1 MTLTRRLYST
11 ASKVPISLIAELR
24 RQTTVSL
31 PKAREALAASN
42 LSVPRALEW
51 LQHDLSST
59 GAAKAAKV
67 SSRATNQGLIAQ
79 SLLSPSSALKG
90 TPHPTLGGIRAALVE
105 LNCETDFVAR
115 NALFAR
121 LAADIAHTAAFLA
134 EPGAPPPSPA
144 ALAELPLVPSPST
157 STSAGAGEQ
166 QLHAPGDTVAAA
178 IRATIVKVGENIT
191 LRRAHTVAQDQLLR
205 TSALRL
211 ASYTHSPLHSL
222 PCGPTSVLAR
232 LRISSP
238 SLPQRWTDPAF
249 TQSLGAL
256 ERSIARQLVAFDTR
270 AVEHNESLDN
280 PEQALLNQP
289 FITIQG
295 ELNGKPV
302 GEALAEWA
310 AAQGLEASEDAPRVV
325 DVLDFTK
332 WTVGEPLP
340 EQ

>member
-1 MTLTRRLYST
+1 MLARLYSSS

-24 RQTTVSL
+24 KQTTVSL
-31 PKAREALAASN
+31 SKAREALSQSN
-42 LSVPRALEW
+42 GSIPDALEW
-51 LQHDLSST
+51 LQHDLVST

-67 SSRATNQGLIAQ
+67 SARPTTQGLIAQ
-79 SLLSPSSALKG
+79 SLLSASTSPKG
-90 TPHPTLGGIRAALVE
+90 LPQSTLGGLRASVIE

-115 NALFAR
+115 NALFAA
-121 LAADIAHTAAFLA
+121 LAADIAHTAAFLS
-134 EPGAPPPSPA
+134 EPGAPAPA
-144 ALAELPLVPSPST
+144 PAQLAAFPLIPHAD
-157 STSAGAGEQ
+157 AGPQ
-166 QLHAPGDTVAAA
+166 QHTPGATVASA
-178 IRATIVKVGENIT
+178 IRDTIVKVGENIA
-191 LRRAHTVAQDQLLR
+191 LRRAHTVVQDQLV
-205 TSALRL
+205 SDSVLRL
-211 ASYTHSPLHSL
+211 ASYTHSPLHGL

-238 SLPQRWTDPAF
+238 SLLEQWSNPDFAKD
-249 TQSLGAL
+249 LGVL

-270 AVEHNESLDN
+270 AVEYTPDLEH

-289 FITIQG
+289 FITFQG

-302 GEALAEWA
+302 KDVLSEWA
-310 AAQGLEASEDAPRVV
+310 TTHGLSESKDSARVI